1 MFSGIIQELGQVRES
16 RSGQLAVACDALAS
30 HLTVGDSVAV
40 SGACLTVSDVVTGGF
55 VADVMPETLHRTILG
70 GLRSG
75 DSVNLERALTLGDV
89 VGGHLI
95 TGHIDATGRVTAT
108 RDDGTARWITV
119 EAPPQ
124 TLALLAEKGS
134 VAIDG
139 ISLTVVGVFDTGFD
153 VSLIPHTLRVTTA
166 GQWQPGARVN
176 LEVDIIA
183 RYVQRLLDAT
193 AHPALAEV

>member
-1 MFSGIIQELGQVRES
+1 VFSGIIQELGQVRES
-16 RSGQLAVACDALAS
+16 RSGKLAVACDALAS

-40 SGACLTVSDVVTGGF
+40 SGACLTVSAVVAGGF

-89 VGGHLI
+89 VGGHLV
-95 TGHIDATGRVTAT
+95 TGHIDATGTVTAT

-139 ISLTVVGVFDTGFD
+139 ISLTVVDVFDTGFD

-166 GQWQPGARVN
+166 GGWQPGARVN

-183 RYVQRLLDAT
+183 RYVQRLLGAR
-193 AHPALAEV
+193 AQPALAEV

>member
-16 RSGQLAVACDALAS
+16 RSGKLAVACDALAS

-40 SGACLTVSDVVTGGF
+40 SGACLTVSAVVAGGF

-89 VGGHLI
+89 VGGHLV
-95 TGHIDATGRVTAT
+95 TGHIDATGTVTAT

-139 ISLTVVGVFDTGFD
+139 ISLTVVDVFDTGFD

-166 GQWQPGARVN
+166 GGWQPGARVN

-183 RYVQRLLDAT
+183 RYVQRLLGAR
-193 AHPALAEV
+193 AQPALAEV